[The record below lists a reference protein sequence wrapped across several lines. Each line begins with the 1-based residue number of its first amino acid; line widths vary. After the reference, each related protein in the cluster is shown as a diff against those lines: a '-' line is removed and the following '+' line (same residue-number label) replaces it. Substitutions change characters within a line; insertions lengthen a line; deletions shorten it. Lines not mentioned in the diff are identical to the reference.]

1 MSAGADRADV
11 PEESAGAAVRLV
23 SLACALSLALGVT
36 LAGHFLVSSLALERR
51 LFMHRTVLAR
61 EALAPYQHD
70 MYLVSLI
77 CQWLQDHAGL
87 TPLHSFTLV
96 FAAGYLLLFL
106 SLWFCLTR
114 LYRQPG
120 AVLLGLFA
128 LAVYACILM
137 PYAFDHPADPFGAA
151 FVALTLA
158 GAVGR
163 SPAGML
169 LASVAAGFFWSKH
182 ALVAPIVL
190 LYEGRRGRWL
200 RGAVRAALVAS
211 AALIGPACYRLPPTE
226 IVAGGILTP
235 LEWVRGIPLAAL
247 YHLGFALPPL
257 LSLLLLR
264 ARLHPMVRSAAWLY
278 PLMIVTYAVAGFF
291 IHELR
296 SFWPVVPVFA
306 VLVAAWGEGATV
318 GGAPGPGCAGQEA
331 PDVAAQR

>member
-1 MSAGADRADV
+1 MSAVADRSSL
-11 PEESAGAAVRLV
+11 PGESGRAAVRLI

-70 MYLVSLI
+70 MYLVALI

-96 FAAGYLLLFL
+96 FAAGYLLLFV
-106 SLWFCLTR
+106 SLWFCLTS
-114 LYRQPG
+114 LYRQPA

-128 LAVYACILM
+128 LAAYACILM

-169 LASVAAGFFWSKH
+169 VAAVGAGFFWSKH

-200 RGAVRAALVAS
+200 PGAVRAALVVS
-211 AALIGPACYRLPPTE
+211 AALLGPACYRLPPTA

-235 LEWVRGIPLAAL
+235 LEWVRSMPLAAL

-257 LSLLLLR
+257 LSLLLR
-264 ARLHPMVRSAAWLY
+264 ERLHPMVRSAAWLY
-278 PLMIVTYAVAGFF
+278 PLMIVTYAAAGLF

-306 VLVAAWGEGATV
+306 VLVAAWGEGVAVV
-318 GGAPGPGCAGQEA
+318 GESGPALDGPEA
-331 PDVAAQR
+331 PDAPARL